1 MSVGSKYPFEASSTP
16 LRRLDFGA
24 VFAPTCIAVY
34 GASMESGSMGA
45 RAIENLL
52 KGGFRGV
59 IVPINPRHAG
69 QTSSGLT
76 WYRSATEYGLPI
88 DHAIFLVRAEAV
100 PAMLE
105 DSIKAGVRAVSILSG
120 GFSEIGPEGELLQS
134 RIIALANAA
143 GMSILGPNCLGFVN
157 VAQGVYAS
165 PASVFEIVWPQGGP
179 LALISQS
186 GAVAG
191 DLLARAAAEEIGA
204 SFWVSTGNEADLCVA
219 DCIEFACA
227 MESIKVIALYLE
239 SLKDVRAFSAATLHA
254 RELGKRI
261 VAIRPGRTPAGA
273 SAVQSH
279 TAAMVTGDALY
290 EALFQKL
297 GVLRVD
303 GQRELIDV
311 LRLAV
316 FMPHRPSGLAVVTSS
331 GGSGAMTA
339 DAAWLSKVPMAQI
352 SKSGQIRMR
361 ELVPACSPNNPIDL
375 TGATNQNPGM
385 LPAFFSAVLDEPEVD
400 CMVMIHGS
408 SMLWRDRA
416 EKISASLIGMAT
428 RYPDKRILFVGMVD
442 PDIRAAMAKAGVPVF
457 DDGVALVRA
466 MGILNVEQS
475 DEPRTS
481 SMPMTQSSVQN
492 LEESGHLLAEDGALD
507 WVELTIGIPVVARR
521 VITQESEL
529 AKALRELPAPVAMK
543 AVIAGVTH
551 KTEIGA
557 VRIGLS
563 DETAALIAWREL
575 AAICV
580 SHGCATRV
588 LVEAMVEDV
597 VSEVLL
603 SAFVDPLLGPFITV
617 GAGGTLAERVQDI
630 AVAPAPITA
639 QEALAMLMRLRNWH
653 SMSHNR
659 NGLRA
664 NQSELVDAMVNLS
677 KAITRLPNR
686 VGEQLLQVEIN
697 PFMLRPSGSCAV
709 DAVVTLRVQPTG

>member
-1 MSVGSKYPFEASSTP
+1 MSVGSKDMPQASGTP
-16 LRRLDFGA
+16 PRRLDLGA
-24 VFAPTCIAVY
+24 VFAPACIAVY

-45 RAIENLL
+45 RAIENLR
-52 KGGFRGV
+52 KGGFGGV

-69 QTSSGLT
+69 QTSGGLT
-76 WYRSATEYGLPI
+76 WYRSAAEYGRSI
-88 DHAIFLVRAEAV
+88 DHAIFLVRADAV
-100 PAMLE
+100 PALLE
-105 DSIKAGVRAVSILSG
+105 DSIAAGVRTVSVLSG

-134 RIIALANAA
+134 RITGLASAA
-143 GMSILGPNCLGFVN
+143 GMRVLGPNCLGFVN
-157 VAQGVYAS
+157 VAQCVYAS
-165 PASVFEIVWPQGGP
+165 PASVFEIVWPRGGP

-186 GAVAG
+186 GAVAA
-191 DLLARAAAEEIGA
+191 DLLARAAAEDMGA

-239 SLKDVRAFSAATLHA
+239 SLKDVHAFSAAALQA
-254 RELGKRI
+254 RELGKRV

-279 TAAMVTGDALY
+279 TAAMVTGDVLY
-290 EALFQKL
+290 EALFRKL

-316 FMPHRPSGLAVVTSS
+316 CMPHRPSGLAIVTSS

-339 DAAWLSKVPMAQI
+339 DAAWLSQVPMAQI
-352 SKSGQIRMR
+352 SESGRVRMR
-361 ELVPACSPNNPIDL
+361 ALVPACSPNNPIDV
-375 TGATNQNPGM
+375 TGATNQNPAM

-400 CMVMIHGS
+400 CMVMIHGA

-416 EKISASLIGMAT
+416 EKISAALIAMAT

-442 PDIRAAMAKAGVPVF
+442 ADIRAAMAKAGVPVF

-466 MGILNVEQS
+466 MGVLDVDPS
-475 DEPRTS
+475 HEPRES
-481 SMPMTQSSVQN
+481 SMPMAQSSVQKM
-492 LEESGHLLAEDGALD
+492 EESGHLLAEDDALD
-507 WVELTIGIPVVARR
+507 WVELDIGIPVVARR
-521 VITQESEL
+521 LVAQESEL
-529 AKALRELPAPVAMK
+529 AAALCELPSPVAMK

-557 VRIGLS
+557 VRIGLGN
-563 DETAALIAWREL
+563 EAVAQAAWREL

-580 SHGCATRV
+580 RHGCATRV

-617 GAGGTLAERVQDI
+617 GAGGTLTERVQDLV
-630 AVAPAPITA
+630 VAPAPIMP
-639 QEALAMLMRLRNWH
+639 QEALAMLLRLRSWR
-653 SMSHNR
+653 SMSHHR
-659 NGLRA
+659 NGLKA
-664 NQSELVDAMVNLS
+664 NQSELVDAMVKLS
-677 KAITRLPNR
+677 KAITRPPHR
-686 VGEQLLQVEIN
+686 AGAQLVQVEIN

-709 DAVVTLRVQPTG
+709 DAVVTLRAQAPG